1 MPDDDFSRRDFLKQA
16 GTLATA
22 AAVAGKLAQPR
33 AGLAAEPAGSTETV
47 NRLSFGVQTP
57 PQHVSYAQVRDL
69 WLEADELGY
78 DSAFGFDHFLP
89 IFSDPT
95 GPCLEGW
102 TLLAALAAQTKRL
115 KVGLLVTGNTYRN
128 PAVVAKMAATVD
140 HVSGGRLILGLGAGW
155 FELEHDAFG
164 IPYYTPGGRARRL
177 VEAVE
182 LIKALFTQDK
192 TTYQGKYYQITDAPF
207 EPKPLQK
214 PYPPILIGGVGPKV
228 VQPLVARHADIWH
241 FFVREGGMPA
251 AKKLVAHFDG
261 VCAQVGRDPAEIQKS
276 TSLSLDQLKLPA
288 DELRALIQTYADL
301 GVRYFIVSMFPD
313 YDAAALRRFA
323 RDVLPAFRE
332 A

>member
-22 AAVAGKLAQPR
+22 AAVAGKLSQPR
-33 AGLAAEPAGSTETV
+33 AALAAEVADSAHMA

-313 YDAAALRRFA
+313 YDSAALRRFA
-323 RDVLPAFRE
+323 ADVLPAFRE

>member
-1 MPDDDFSRRDFLKQA
+1 MPNDDFSRRDFLKQA

-22 AAVAGKLAQPR
+22 AAVAGKLSQPR
-33 AGLAAEPAGSTETV
+33 AGLAAEPSGSTETA

-288 DELRALIQTYADL
+288 DELRALIRTYADL

-313 YDAAALRRFA
+313 YDSAALRRFA
-323 RDVLPAFRE
+323 ADVLPAFRE

>member
-22 AAVAGKLAQPR
+22 AAVAGKLPQPR
-33 AGLAAEPAGSTETV
+33 AALAAEPAGAAQSA

-57 PQHVSYAQVRDL
+57 PQHVSYSQVRDL

-323 RDVLPAFRE
+323 TDVLPAFRE

>member
-1 MPDDDFSRRDFLKQA
+1 M
-16 GTLATA
+16 
-22 AAVAGKLAQPR
+22 
-33 AGLAAEPAGSTETV
+33 
-47 NRLSFGVQTP
+47 
-57 PQHVSYAQVRDL
+57 
-69 WLEADELGY
+69 
-78 DSAFGFDHFLP
+78 
-89 IFSDPT
+89 
-95 GPCLEGW
+95 
-102 TLLAALAAQTKRL
+102 
-115 KVGLLVTGNTYRN
+115 TGNTYRN

-261 VCAQVGRDPAEIQKS
+261 VCVQVGRDPAEIQKS

-323 RDVLPAFRE
+323 TDVLPAFRE

>member
-1 MPDDDFSRRDFLKQA
+1 MPNDDFSRRDFLKQA

-22 AAVAGKLAQPR
+22 AAVAGKLSQPR
-33 AGLAAEPAGSTETV
+33 AGFAAEPAGSTETA

-192 TTYQGKYYQITDAPF
+192 TTYRGKYYQITDAPF

-288 DELRALIQTYADL
+288 NELRALIQTYADL

-323 RDVLPAFRE
+323 TDVLPAFRE

>member
-1 MPDDDFSRRDFLKQA
+1 MPNDDFSRRDFLKQA

-33 AGLAAEPAGSTETV
+33 AGLAAESAGSTETV

-57 PQHVSYAQVRDL
+57 PQHVSYSQVRDL

-192 TTYQGKYYQITDAPF
+192 TTYQGKYYQIADAPF

-288 DELRALIQTYADL
+288 DELRALIRTYADL

-323 RDVLPAFRE
+323 TDVLPAFRE

>member
-33 AGLAAEPAGSTETV
+33 AGLAAEPAGSTETA

-192 TTYQGKYYQITDAPF
+192 TTYRGKYYQITDAPF

-288 DELRALIQTYADL
+288 NELRALILTYADL

-323 RDVLPAFRE
+323 TDVLPAFRE

>member
-1 MPDDDFSRRDFLKQA
+1 MPNDDFSRRDFLKQA

-33 AGLAAEPAGSTETV
+33 AGLAAEPADSTETV

-192 TTYQGKYYQITDAPF
+192 TTYRGKYYQITDAPF

-288 DELRALIQTYADL
+288 NELRALIRTYADL

-323 RDVLPAFRE
+323 TDVLPAFRE

>member
-33 AGLAAEPAGSTETV
+33 AGLAAEPAGSTETA

-323 RDVLPAFRE
+323 TDVLPAFRE

>member
-1 MPDDDFSRRDFLKQA
+1 MPNDDFSRRDFLKQA

-22 AAVAGKLAQPR
+22 AAVAGKLSQPR
-33 AGLAAEPAGSTETV
+33 AALAAEVADSAHMA

-57 PQHVSYAQVRDL
+57 PQHVSYAQVCDL
-69 WLEADELGY
+69 WLEADDLGY

-323 RDVLPAFRE
+323 TDVLPAFRE

>member
-1 MPDDDFSRRDFLKQA
+1 M
-16 GTLATA
+16 
-22 AAVAGKLAQPR
+22 
-33 AGLAAEPAGSTETV
+33 
-47 NRLSFGVQTP
+47 
-57 PQHVSYAQVRDL
+57 
-69 WLEADELGY
+69 EADELGY

-323 RDVLPAFRE
+323 TDVLPAFRE

>member
-22 AAVAGKLAQPR
+22 AAVVGKLSQPR
-33 AGLAAEPAGSTETV
+33 AALAAEVADSAHAA

-102 TLLAALAAQTKRL
+102 TLLAALAVQTKRL

-155 FELEHDAFG
+155 FKLEHDAFG

-182 LIKALFTQDK
+182 LIKALFTEDR
-192 TTYQGKYYQITDAPF
+192 TTYRGKYYQITDAPF

-261 VCAQVGRDPAEIQKS
+261 VCAKVGRDPAEIQKS

-288 DELRALIQTYADL
+288 DELRALIRTYADL

-323 RDVLPAFRE
+323 TDVLPAFRE
-332 A
+332 T

>member
-22 AAVAGKLAQPR
+22 AAVAGKLSQPR
-33 AGLAAEPAGSTETV
+33 AGLAAEPADSTETV

-192 TTYQGKYYQITDAPF
+192 TTYRGKYYQIADAPF

-288 DELRALIQTYADL
+288 DELRALIRTYADL

-323 RDVLPAFRE
+323 TDVLPAFRE

>member
-1 MPDDDFSRRDFLKQA
+1 MPNDDFSRRDFLKQA

-22 AAVAGKLAQPR
+22 AAVAGKLSQPR
-33 AGLAAEPAGSTETV
+33 AGLAAEPSGSTETA

-228 VQPLVARHADIWH
+228 VQPLVARQADIWH

-323 RDVLPAFRE
+323 TDVLPAFRE

>member
-22 AAVAGKLAQPR
+22 AAVAGKLSQPR
-33 AGLAAEPAGSTETV
+33 AALAAEVADSAHMA

-323 RDVLPAFRE
+323 TDVLPAFRE